1 MRAQGRVVGA
11 GSGRRLGEKGSEA
24 QTDLSIHA
32 FFPSHLLPTG
42 SRGREKGEFTNLQG
56 VSAASSGRIV
66 VADSNN
72 QCIQVSLFTQLLQY
86 QKGLTLWPSR
96 FPPGR

>member
-1 MRAQGRVVGA
+1 MI
-11 GSGRRLGEKGSEA
+11 SFSPL
-24 QTDLSIHA
+24 I
-32 FFPSHLLPTG
+32 PPPG

-72 QCIQVSLFTQLLQY
+72 QCIQVSAFTALPLTKNYNLL
-86 QKGLTLWPSR
+86 KK
-96 FPPGR
+96 

>member
-1 MRAQGRVVGA
+1 MVEA
-11 GSGRRLGEKGSEA
+11 GSGRGSVRWGERFRLISVNWC
-24 QTDLSIHA
+24 
-32 FFPSHLLPTG
+32 FPSRLLPTG

-72 QCIQVSLFTQLLQY
+72 QCIQVSLFAWLLYYQRGFTHHSLQL
-86 QKGLTLWPSR
+86 TS
-96 FPPGR
+96 

>member
-1 MRAQGRVVGA
+1 MVGTR
-11 GSGRRLGEKGSEA
+11 SGRGLGEEGSEA
-24 QTDLSIHA
+24 HSS
-32 FFPSHLLPTG
+32 FPSHVFLTG

-72 QCIQVSLFTQLLQY
+72 QCIQVSRLPRPFNATEGSHCTVLQV
-86 QKGLTLWPSR
+86 PAR
-96 FPPGR
+96 R

>member
-1 MRAQGRVVGA
+1 MGP
-11 GSGRRLGEKGSEA
+11 EA
-24 QTDLSIHA
+24 QNDLCEFWSVCV
-32 FFPSHLLPTG
+32 PSVLFPTG

-72 QCIQVSLFTQLLQY
+72 QCIQVSSP
-86 QKGLTLWPSR
+86 LTANRGSQAIAYSETEYLWKER
-96 FPPGR
+96 

>member
-1 MRAQGRVVGA
+1 MGPRERV
-11 GSGRRLGEKGSEA
+11 REERSEG
-24 QTDLSIHA
+24 QTDLRVSLS
-32 FFPSHLLPTG
+32 FPSHRLPTG

-72 QCIQVSLFTQLLQY
+72 QCIQVSLFTWLLQY
-86 QKGLTLWPSR
+86 QKGLTLYSL
-96 FPPGR
+96 PGHLEDETHTQYHP